1 MKQKNVILM
10 VVAVGC
16 GLVAAFLT
24 SQMTAKNQEMVDVL
38 VASRDLTVGTT
49 FTKEEIA
56 KQVAYKKLPKDSL
69 PPVLVHIPDD
79 LIGKKLSRP
88 LHTGETF
95 NPADLSVGGVV
106 IPDGY
111 DMVSMPVNV
120 GNAVAGFVGPG
131 SRVDVLATV
140 RLTNKLHA
148 FPLLTNMQV
157 LAVDTV
163 TTYDKNGV
171 FPQLNSVSFAVKD
184 KQALLIKM
192 AEARGCSLSLKL
204 RHANKKQESEEEI
217 ARLIKEAEDLL
228 RDEQNPGGIKNAG
241 TDESNRT
248 KQPETKV
255 EVPTVT
261 PDTKKPDPVV
271 KQPEVIAPHI
281 PSVKV
286 PVAKA
291 DIAPNTDITADLI
304 AEWFEWKEL
313 PKEFAE
319 EAVLDLGEFMGKAL
333 KTGVAKGQWVTK
345 AMVGAQAPKPAPQ
358 DPFVNPKPPQEEPK
372 DPKDLKPVQPAE
384 TNPVVKRK
392 THDVAIHTPSG
403 TVIHR
408 YEEVKPGQWKK
419 VAELTPEQ
427 AAVQDDKKDAP
438 KADAPKP
445 DAPKPDA
452 PKAEKKF
459 E

>member
-38 VASRDLTVGTT
+38 VAARDLTVGTP
-49 FTKEEIA
+49 FTKEEIS
-56 KQVAYKKLPKDSL
+56 KQVAFKKLPKEGL
-69 PPVLVHIPDD
+69 PPVLVNNPDD

-88 LHTGETF
+88 LHAGETF

-106 IPDGY
+106 IPEGY

-140 RLTNKLHA
+140 RLSNKLHA

-171 FPQLNSVSFAVKD
+171 FPQLNTVSFAVKD

-204 RHANKKQESEEEI
+204 RHTNKKAETEEEI
-217 ARLIKEAEDLL
+217 GRLIKEAEDLL

-241 TDESNRT
+241 NDEG
-248 KQPETKV
+248 KPKPPVEAPKEVKPETTEGPKA
-255 EVPTVT
+255 
-261 PDTKKPDPVV
+261 TK
-271 KQPEVIAPHI
+271 PEVIAKPQPDVVAPHI

-291 DIAPNTDITADLI
+291 DIAPNTEITGDLI
-304 AEWFEWKEL
+304 ADAFEWKEL
-313 PKEFAE
+313 PKDFAE
-319 EAVLDLGEFMGKAL
+319 EAVIELGNFMGKAL

-358 DPFVNPKPPQEEPK
+358 DQFVPPKPQPEEPK
-372 DPKDLKPVQPAE
+372 DPKGPMPVQPAE

-403 TVIHR
+403 TVIYR

-427 AAVQDDKKDAP
+427 AAAQDEKKDAP
-438 KADAPKP
+438 KAEAPKP
-445 DAPKPDA
+445 DAPKV
-452 PKAEKKF
+452 EKKAD
-459 E
+459 

>member
-38 VASRDLTVGTT
+38 VASRDLTVGTA
-49 FTKEEIA
+49 FTKEEIS
-56 KQVAYKKLPKDSL
+56 KQVAFAKRPKEGL
-69 PPVLVHIPDD
+69 PPVLVNNPDD

-88 LHTGETF
+88 IHAGETF

-111 DMVSMPVNV
+111 DMVTMPASVLQAA
-120 GNAVAGFVGPG
+120 GGFVGPG

-140 RLTNKLHA
+140 RLGPKLHA
-148 FPLLTNMQV
+148 FPLLVNMLV
-157 LAVDTV
+157 LAVDQN

-171 FPQLNSVSFAVKD
+171 FTQLNGVSFAVTD
-184 KQALLIKM
+184 QDTMLLELAKG
-192 AEARGCSLSLKL
+192 RGASLSLRL
-204 RHANKKQESEEEI
+204 RNNSKK
-217 ARLIKEAEDLL
+217 AETPEVIGKITKDAQDLL
-228 RDEQNPGGIKNAG
+228 KDEQNPNVVKNAG
-241 TDESNRT
+241 NDET
-248 KQPETKV
+248 VKPKAPEPKDVPKIDTTEPKV
-255 EVPTVT
+255 DAPKMPGVVVPS
-261 PDTKKPDPVV
+261 DP
-271 KQPEVIAPHI
+271 P
-281 PSVKV
+281 VKV

-304 AEWFEWKEL
+304 ADFFELKEL
-313 PKEFAE
+313 PKDFAE
-319 EAVLDLGEFMGKAL
+319 DAVLNLSEHLGKAL
-333 KTGVAKGQWVTK
+333 KTGVSKGQWVTK
-345 AMVGAQAPKPAPQ
+345 SMVGAQSGKVPPQ
-358 DPFVNPKPPQEEPK
+358 DPFVIPKPAQEEPK
-372 DPKDLKPVQPAE
+372 DPKDPKPVQPAE

-403 TVIHR
+403 TVIYR

-427 AAVQDDKKDAP
+427 AAMQDEKKDAP
-438 KADAPKP
+438 KSKP
-445 DAPKPDA
+445 DAPDA
-452 PKAEKKF
+452 PKAEKKVD
-459 E
+459 

>member
-38 VASRDLTVGTT
+38 VAARDLTVGTP
-49 FTKEEIA
+49 FTKEEIS
-56 KQVAYKKLPKDSL
+56 KQVAFKKLPKEGL
-69 PPVLVHIPDD
+69 PPVLVSNPDD

-88 LHTGETF
+88 IHAGETF

-106 IPDGY
+106 IPEGY

-204 RHANKKQESEEEI
+204 RHTNKKPETEEEI

-241 TDESNRT
+241 TDEINRT
-248 KQPETKV
+248 KPPETKV
-255 EVPTVT
+255 EVPVL
-261 PDTKKPDPVV
+261 PDTTKKPDVV
-271 KQPEVIAPHI
+271 AKQPDVVAPHI
-281 PSVKV
+281 PAVKV

-304 AEWFEWKEL
+304 ADAFDWKEL
-313 PKEFAE
+313 PKDFAE
-319 EAVLDLGEFMGKAL
+319 DAVLELGQFMGKTL

-345 AMVGAQAPKPAPQ
+345 SMVGAQSSKVSPQ
-358 DPFVNPKPPQEEPK
+358 DQFVNPKPTPEEPK
-372 DPKDLKPVQPAE
+372 DPKDPVKPVQPAE

-403 TVIHR
+403 TVIYR

-438 KADAPKP
+438 KPKADEPKADEPKP
-445 DAPKPDA
+445 AK
-452 PKAEKKF
+452 KAD
-459 E
+459 

>member
-56 KQVAYKKLPKDSL
+56 KQVAYKKLPKESL
-69 PPVLVHIPDD
+69 PPVLVNNQDD

-241 TDESNRT
+241 TDEG
-248 KQPETKV
+248 KPKVPETKV
-255 EVPTVT
+255 EVPTVQ

-291 DIAPNTDITADLI
+291 DIKPNTDITGDLI
-304 AEWFEWKEL
+304 ADSFEWKEL

-319 EAVLDLGEFMGKAL
+319 DAVLDLGEFMGKAL

-345 AMVGAQAPKPAPQ
+345 AMVGAQSSKVGPQ
-358 DPFVNPKPPQEEPK
+358 DPFSIPKPPQEEPK
-372 DPKDLKPVQPAE
+372 DPKDPKVTPGTTKPVVA
-384 TNPVVKRK
+384 RK

-403 TVIHR
+403 TVIYR
-408 YEEVKPGQWKK
+408 YEEVAPGQWKK

-427 AAVQDDKKDAP
+427 AAIRDDKKDAP
-438 KADAPKP
+438 KAEAPAPDAPKP
-445 DAPKPDA
+445 DAPKP
-452 PKAEKKF
+452 EKKF

>member
-38 VASRDLTVGTT
+38 VASKELAVGTP
-49 FTKEEIA
+49 FTKDEIG
-56 KQVAYKKLPKDSL
+56 KQVAFKKLPKEGL
-69 PPVLVHIPDD
+69 PPVLVNNPDD

-88 LHTGETF
+88 KLGGEPF
-95 NPADLSVGGVV
+95 NPSDLSVGGVV

-140 RLTNKLHA
+140 RLGNKLHA

-157 LAVDTV
+157 LAVDQT

-171 FPQLNSVSFAVKD
+171 FPQLNAVSFAVKD
-184 KQALLIKM
+184 KQALLIKL

-204 RHANKKQESEEEI
+204 RHTNKKAETDEEI

-228 RDEQNPGGIKNAG
+228 RDEQHPGGIKNAG
-241 TDESNRT
+241 TDEV
-248 KQPETKV
+248 KPKAPETKG
-255 EVPTVT
+255 EVPVVPET
-261 PDTKKPDPVV
+261 PKKPDPTPS
-271 KQPEVIAPHI
+271 QPEVIAPRI
-281 PSVKV
+281 AMVKV
-286 PVAKA
+286 PMAKV
-291 DIAPNTDITADLI
+291 DIAPNTDITGDLI
-304 AEWFEWKEL
+304 ADAFEWKEL
-313 PKEFAE
+313 PKDVAAD
-319 EAVLDLGEFMGKAL
+319 AVLELGEFMGKAL
-333 KTGVAKGQWVTK
+333 RTGVAKGQWVTK
-345 AMVGAQAPKPAPQ
+345 SMVGQQSSKVGPQ
-358 DPFVNPKPPQEEPK
+358 DPFVIPKPAQEEPK
-372 DPKDLKPVQPAE
+372 DPKEPKPVQPAE

-392 THDVAIHTPSG
+392 THDVSIHTPSG
-403 TVIHR
+403 TVIYR
-408 YEEVKPGQWKK
+408 YEEVKPGVWKK

-438 KADAPKP
+438 KAKP
-445 DAPKPDA
+445 DAPAPDA
-452 PKAEKKF
+452 PKADKKVD
-459 E
+459 